1 MRDAIVLFLFLFNI
15 GARLFPLS
23 FLLFFFFVFFS
34 FRKRKRVFDLINST
48 VCCCSFIRSSRFFV
62 LGLIYQLYYTR
73 TICSTTCCWQSR
85 LFLLGPTDIVV
96 VVLETGEMSPACTH
110 VRHLRLQLAVY
121 CASGARA
128 WHVLIY
134 VVVALFNCH
143 DSQQGFIYFYLNSR
157 RRSARR
163 IVINFLGCFC
173 SSCHVIVSAA
183 AAAAAANCIF

>member
-73 TICSTTCCWQSR
+73 TICSTTCCWQISALPVGSDRHRCCCFGNGGNVSGLHTCQTSPVAASR
-85 LFLLGPTDIVV
+85 ILCKRRTCLACLDLRCCRIIQLSWQPTRFYLFLFELKTTVG
-96 VVLETGEMSPACTH
+96 
-110 VRHLRLQLAVY
+110 
-121 CASGARA
+121 
-128 WHVLIY
+128 
-134 VVVALFNCH
+134 
-143 DSQQGFIYFYLNSR
+143 
-157 RRSARR
+157 
-163 IVINFLGCFC
+163 
-173 SSCHVIVSAA
+173 
-183 AAAAAANCIF
+183 